1 MAMEFT
7 VLAAVLAAI
16 LALLV
21 HTAITGISPVPTT
34 PRVAAAMLSLA
45 RPGVDGAIFELGSGW
60 GSLAFAL
67 ARRFPDRRVIAY
79 ELSPLPWLVSR
90 LRQALLPAPNLTIR
104 RADFHQ
110 VSLAE
115 AALVCCYLYPGAMAR
130 LRPKFEAELG
140 PGAAVISNS
149 FAIPGWPPA
158 AMRRA
163 DDQYGSPVY
172 LYEMPRRERRGAR
185 AGYSSASVGRVWA

>member
-1 MAMEFT
+1 MALEVA
-7 VLAAVLAAI
+7 VLAIVLAAI

-34 PRVAAAMLSLA
+34 PRVAAAMLALA
-45 RPGVDGAIFELGSGW
+45 RPGIDGAIFELGSGW
-60 GSLAFAL
+60 GALAFAL
-67 ARRFPDRRVIAY
+67 AKRFPDRRVIAY
-79 ELSPLPWLVSR
+79 ELSPLPWLISR
-90 LRQALLPAPNLTIR
+90 LRNSLAPAPNLTIH

-110 VSLAE
+110 APLAE

-149 FAIPGWPPA
+149 FAVPGWPPA
-158 AMRRA
+158 AVRRA
-163 DDQYGSPVY
+163 DDQYESLVY
-172 LYEMPRRERRGAR
+172 LYEMPR
-185 AGYSSASVGRVWA
+185 